1 MTVIYQQNATLLQ
14 KIFSDP
20 HAIRLPLYHMLMKNI
35 SSLVS
40 ISTDLGKCNC
50 HDAAAFMHFLNKPYI
65 KGVDEYALQYNSS
78 KEWIDYFYTQ
88 HSIWD
93 GVSDIPAGKVI
104 GFHNPQN
111 ISSHNGVFHSAFS
124 IGGTK
129 VRAVNSLTLGNG
141 WKTAD
146 LTQSIQLNADG
157 SMAYNGAPVVV
168 YISDR

>member
-1 MTVIYQQNATLLQ
+1 MTVIYQQNSELLE
-14 KIFSDP
+14 KIFSEP
-20 HAIRLPLYHMLMKNI
+20 PSIRLPLYNMLIKNI
-35 SSLVS
+35 SNLVS

-50 HDAAAFMHFLNKPYI
+50 HDVAAFMHFLKTPYI
-65 KGVDEYALQYNSS
+65 TDLDKNALQQNSS

-88 HSIWD
+88 YKIWD
-93 GVSDIPAGKVI
+93 GISAIPAGKVI

-111 ISSHNGVFHSAFS
+111 TISHNGVFHSAFS
-124 IGGTK
+124 MGGTL

-146 LTQSIQLNADG
+146 LTQSIQINANGTMD
-157 SMAYNGAPVVV
+157 YNGASVVV